1 MFTTGEFSRLAQV
14 SKRLLRYYDQIG
26 LLRPIHTD
34 PLTGHRFYSAEQLPA
49 LNRIL
54 ALKDLGL
61 SLSQIQRMLSDQVS
75 TDEIQG
81 MLLLRKAE
89 IEQQLQGEL
98 QRIRNIESRLQS
110 IRNAESDRPLNV
122 VIKHIPAQPVLS
134 ARAAVESV
142 EAGLYLCEQIM
153 AALPDSR
160 QYGWFF
166 AVLHSDGIDDGD
178 DVDGL
183 MDVEMGRILQTE
195 SHAPVTLSDGLQL
208 QMRELPPVRTM
219 ATYVVEGWAESI
231 ITGYNAIATWA
242 EVNGYRL
249 AGAPREIALQLPQ
262 IMGGDD
268 GVAEIQFPVEPL
280 TPSDN

>member
-26 LLRPIHTD
+26 LLRPVHTD
-34 PLTGHRFYSAEQLPA
+34 PQTGHRFYSAEQMPM

-122 VIKHIPAQPVLS
+122 VIKQIPVQAVLS
-134 ARAAVESV
+134 VRTEVESV

-153 AALPDSR
+153 AALPDGR

-166 AVLHSDGIDDGD
+166 AVLHSDGIDDGP
-178 DVDGL
+178 
-183 MDVEMGRILQTE
+183 MDVEMGRILQAS
-195 SHAPVTLSDGLQL
+195 SHAPVTLYGGLQL
-208 QMRELPPVRTM
+208 DVRELSLVRTM
-219 ATYVVEGWAESI
+219 ATYVVKGWTESI
-231 ITGYNAIATWA
+231 ITGYSAIATWA
-242 EVNGYRL
+242 EINGYGL
-249 AGAPREIALQLPQ
+249 AGAPREVALQMPQ
-262 IMGGDD
+262 TANGSD

-280 TPSDN
+280 R